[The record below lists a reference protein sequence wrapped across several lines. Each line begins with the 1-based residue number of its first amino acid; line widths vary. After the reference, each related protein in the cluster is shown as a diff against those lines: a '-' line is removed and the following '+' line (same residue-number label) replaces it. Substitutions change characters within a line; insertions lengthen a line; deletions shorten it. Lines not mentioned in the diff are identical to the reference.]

1 MLNTVATITR
11 QEFTVKRTV
20 NKIER
25 VLTETNVLLAGKKTE
40 RTDMAGFIILDQW
53 NGGHFVSML
62 ATFSGALGPMV
73 SECVNEAAKLLNA
86 AAAINGTVGTF
97 DAAKPNRILTA
108 LALGSI
114 INVLESKAAKTKSG
128 VMKGASR
135 VWHGVAKDLTAK
147 YAAACLA
154 KADKAALTA

>member
-1 MLNTVATITR
+1 MLNAVATITR
-11 QEFTVKRTV
+11 QEFTVKRIV

-25 VLTETNVLLAGKKTE
+25 TLTETNVLLTGKKTE

-73 SECVNEAAKLLNA
+73 SDCVNEAAKLLNA

-128 VMKGASR
+128 VMKGASL

-147 YAAACLA
+147 YAAACTA